1 MCQVEFHSLYHVL
14 NYFEVNCESRNP
26 KSKKQNKN
34 LAGRI
39 SAPNNHLALL
49 FNIQTGNAGKAVT
62 VLRLSALC
70 AVILVLPVNHLSW
83 SRLDLFYLMRVLYE
97 MIEGGCH

>member
-1 MCQVEFHSLYHVL
+1 MCQVEFHSLYHAL

-34 LAGRI
+34 LAGRV
-39 SAPNNHLALL
+39 SAPNNLL
-49 FNIQTGNAGKAVT
+49 FNIQTGNAGNAVT

-70 AVILVLPVNHLSW
+70 AVILVLSVHHLSW

-97 MIEGGCH
+97 MIEGGRH